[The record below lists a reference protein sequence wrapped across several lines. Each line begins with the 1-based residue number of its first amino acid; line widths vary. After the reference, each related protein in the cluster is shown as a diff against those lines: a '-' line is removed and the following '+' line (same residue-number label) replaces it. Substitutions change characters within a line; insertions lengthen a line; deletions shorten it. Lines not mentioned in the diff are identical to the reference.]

1 MYTQSATPTTSISS
15 AADSREGVDVAK
27 GVVDHT
33 ATVMADL
40 SIVWYVIDLQ
50 RTHKIRCG
58 GRYVSLRE
66 HSHLPQKI
74 QFKNLDIVDLKLH
87 DPLRIHS
94 FSFCHVALT
103 AVTLI

>member
-1 MYTQSATPTTSISS
+1 MYTQSATPTTCISS

-33 ATVMADL
+33 ATVVADL
-40 SIVWYVIDLQ
+40 SIVWCVIDLQ

-66 HSHLPQKI
+66 HSHLPQNTIK
-74 QFKNLDIVDLKLH
+74 KLDIVDLKLH